1 MTMTSAGATGSLATS
16 AHPAARNTDSGTAGT
31 ASIAAAANAIT
42 ISSEPHLDRQE
53 PMLGFRVRFGLS
65 VAVKSI
71 LKRARFVDCDY
82 NTRDSIV
89 LTK

>member
-1 MTMTSAGATGSLATS
+1 
-16 AHPAARNTDSGTAGT
+16 
-31 ASIAAAANAIT
+31 
-42 ISSEPHLDRQE
+42 
-53 PMLGFRVRFGLS
+53 MLGFRVRFGLS